1 MQIAIPPLLLPP
13 LVPPPST
20 SQIVNKL
27 LDKAHFHLSKLELK
41 EARRALF
48 EAYRQFQQRDALEE
62 DKKAYFFTMNGYIM
76 QLMAEYN

>member
-1 MQIAIPPLLLPP
+1 MQITIPPLLLPP

-48 EAYRQFQQRDALEE
+48 EAYRQF
-62 DKKAYFFTMNGYIM
+62 
-76 QLMAEYN
+76 